1 MQLSELTAITSVD
14 GRYHNKTKQF
24 GHIFSEYGLI
34 KYRLLVELKW
44 LVHLSQT
51 NGVEEVN
58 QLSDKDVDWVM
69 AIYDNFTPEEAQKV
83 KDIEAT
89 TNHDVKAVE
98 YYIKD
103 QLSTHPTLSQIKE
116 FVHFACTSE
125 DINNLSYALMLKEA
139 RDQVFIPTIQGI
151 INQLSDMA
159 MAYAEI
165 PMMAKT
171 HGQPA
176 SPTTMGKEMANV
188 VYRLKYQLNQ
198 LGHITLFGKLN
209 GAVGNF
215 NAHYSAYPDLN
226 WPKISEHFI
235 TDLGLTFHPFT
246 TQIEPH
252 DFIAELCHNMIRLNT
267 IQLDLARDVWGY
279 ISNGYF
285 TQKTVAGEIGSST
298 MPHKVNPIDFENAE
312 GNLGL
317 SSATLNHL
325 AEKLPVSRWQRDLTD
340 STVLRALGSAFGH
353 CAIAWASLKKGLSKL
368 AINENTLNQDLDNN
382 WELLAEPIQTVM
394 RRYGIENPYEKLKE
408 LTRGHKVDQEQM
420 QLFIQGL
427 AIPDDAKARLMT
439 MTPANYLGNAKDQ
452 AKRF

>member
-14 GRYHNKTKQF
+14 GRYHSKTKHL

-34 KYRLLVELKW
+34 KNRLLVELKW
-44 LVHLSQT
+44 LIKLSQQD
-51 NGVEEVN
+51 GIDEVSP
-58 QLSDKDVDWVM
+58 LSQKEVDWIM
-69 AIYDNFTPEEAQKV
+69 SIYDNFTPEEAQKV
-83 KDIEAT
+83 KDIEAV

-103 QLSTHPTLSQIKE
+103 QLDTNKNLKINKE

-125 DINNLSYALMLKEA
+125 DINNLSYALMLKQARSEA
-139 RDQVFIPTIQGI
+139 FKPALQQI
-151 INQLSDMA
+151 INTLADMA
-159 MAYAEI
+159 LELADT
-165 PMMAKT
+165 PMMSKT

-176 SPTTMGKEMANV
+176 SPSTMGKELANV
-188 VYRLKYQLNQ
+188 VFRLKYQLKQ
-198 LGHITLFGKLN
+198 LDNITLFGKLN

-215 NAHYSAYPDLN
+215 NAHYSAYPELD
-226 WPKISEHFI
+226 WPQISESFI
-235 TDLGLTFHPFT
+235 SDLGLTFHPFT

-252 DFIAELCHNMIRLNT
+252 DFVAELCHNMIRLNV
-267 IQLDLARDVWGY
+267 ILVDFSRDVWGY

-317 SSATLNHL
+317 ANATLNHL

-353 CAIAWASLKKGLSKL
+353 CAIAWASLQKGMGKL
-368 AINENTLNQDLDNN
+368 AINKETLLNDLDNN

-408 LTRGHKVDQEQM
+408 LTRGHKIDQVQM
-420 QLFIQGL
+420 QAFIATL
-427 AIPDDAKARLMT
+427 DIPEDAKARLMK
-439 MTPANYLGNAKDQ
+439 MTPANYLGNAIEQ
-452 AKRF
+452 AKKF

>member
-24 GHIFSEYGLI
+24 GAIFSEYGLI
-34 KYRLLVELKW
+34 KHRLLVELKW
-44 LVHLSQT
+44 LIHLSQT
-51 NGVEEVN
+51 NGIDEVS
-58 QLSDKDVDWVM
+58 QLDQKDIDWVM
-69 AIYDNFTPEEAQKV
+69 SIYDNFTPEEAQKV

-98 YYIKD
+98 YYIKE
-103 QLSTHPTLSQIKE
+103 QLSTHPELNQVKE

-125 DINNLSYALMLKEA
+125 DINNLSYALMLKA
-139 RDQVFIPTIQGI
+139 GRDNVCVPAIQGI

-159 MAYAEI
+159 MAYAEV

-176 SPTTMGKEMANV
+176 SPTTMGKELANV
-188 VYRLKYQLNQ
+188 VFRLKYQLNQ
-198 LGHITLFGKLN
+198 LTHITLFGKLN

-215 NAHYSAYPDLN
+215 NAHYSAYPELD
-226 WPKISEHFI
+226 WPQISANFI
-235 TDLGLTFHPFT
+235 ESLGLTYHPFT

-252 DFIAELCHNMIRLNT
+252 DFIAELCHNLIRLNT

-317 SSATLNHL
+317 STATLHHL

-353 CAIAWASLKKGLSKL
+353 AAIAWASLAKGLGKL
-368 AINENTLNQDLDNN
+368 AINEDMLLHDLDNN

-408 LTRGHKVDQEQM
+408 LTRGQKVDQQQM
-420 QLFIQGL
+420 QAFIQTL
-427 AIPDDAKARLMT
+427 DIPADAKARLME
-439 MTPANYLGNAKDQ
+439 MTPANYLGNAKEQ

>member
-1 MQLSELTAITSVD
+1 MSLSPLTAITSVD
-14 GRYHNKTKQF
+14 GRYHSKTQHL

-34 KYRLLVELKW
+34 KFRLLVELKW
-44 LVHLSQT
+44 LIHLSKQPGIT
-51 NGVEEVN
+51 EVPTFSEEEAA
-58 QLSDKDVDWVM
+58 WVM
-69 AIYDNFTPEEAQKV
+69 SVFDNFDPTEAQKV

-103 QLSTHPTLSQIKE
+103 KLDGHPVLSKVKE

-125 DINNLSYALMLKEA
+125 DINNLSYALMLKQARSEA
-139 RDQVFIPTIQGI
+139 FVPSVQNI
-151 INQLSDMA
+151 INTLADMA
-159 MAYAEI
+159 MSLAEV
-165 PMMAKT
+165 PMMSKT

-176 SPTTMGKEMANV
+176 SPSTMGKELANV
-188 VYRLKYQLNQ
+188 VFRLKYQLEQ
-198 LGHITLFGKLN
+198 LQHITLFGKLN

-215 NAHYSAYPDLN
+215 NAHYSAYPELD
-226 WPKISEHFI
+226 WPEISEQFI
-235 TDLGLTFHPFT
+235 ADLGLTFHPFT

-252 DFIAELCHNMIRLNT
+252 DFVAELCHNMIRLNV
-267 IQLDLARDVWGY
+267 ILIDFSRDVWGY

-317 SSATLNHL
+317 ANATLHHL

-340 STVLRALGSAFGH
+340 STVLRALGTGFGH
-353 CAIAWASLKKGLSKL
+353 CAIAWASLQKGLGKL
-368 AINENTLNQDLDNN
+368 AIAEDTLLHDLDNN

-408 LTRGHKVDQEQM
+408 LTRGQKVDQAGIQA
-420 QLFIQGL
+420 FIETL
-427 AIPDDAKARLMT
+427 DIPADAKSRLME
-439 MTPANYLGNAKDQ
+439 MTPANYLGNAAVQ
-452 AKRF
+452 AKKV

>member
-24 GHIFSEYGLI
+24 GAIFSEYGLI
-34 KYRLLVELKW
+34 KHRLLVELKW
-44 LVHLSQT
+44 LIHLSQT
-51 NGVEEVN
+51 NGIDEVS
-58 QLSDKDVDWVM
+58 QLDQKDIDWVM
-69 AIYDNFTPEEAQKV
+69 SIYDNFTPEEAQKV

-89 TNHDVKAVE
+89 TNHDVKAIE
-98 YYIKD
+98 YYIKE
-103 QLSTHPTLSQIKE
+103 QLSTHPELNQVKE

-125 DINNLSYALMLKEA
+125 DINNLSYALMLKA
-139 RDQVFIPTIQGI
+139 GRDNVCVPAIQGI

-159 MAYAEI
+159 MAYAEV

-176 SPTTMGKEMANV
+176 SPTTMGKELANV
-188 VYRLKYQLNQ
+188 VFRLKYQLNQ
-198 LGHITLFGKLN
+198 LTHITLFGKLN

-215 NAHYSAYPDLN
+215 NAHYSAYPELD
-226 WPKISEHFI
+226 WPQISAHFI
-235 TDLGLTFHPFT
+235 ESLGLTYHPFT

-252 DFIAELCHNMIRLNT
+252 DFIAELSHNLIRLNT

-317 SSATLNHL
+317 STATLHHL

-340 STVLRALGSAFGH
+340 STVLRALGTAFGH
-353 CAIAWASLKKGLSKL
+353 AAIAWASLAKGLGKL
-368 AINENTLNQDLDNN
+368 AINEDMLLHDLDNN

-408 LTRGHKVDQEQM
+408 LTRGQKVDQQQM
-420 QLFIQGL
+420 QAFIQTL
-427 AIPDDAKARLMT
+427 DIPADAKARLME
-439 MTPANYLGNAKDQ
+439 MTPANYLGNAKEQ

>member
-14 GRYHNKTKQF
+14 GRYHSKTKHM

-34 KYRLLVELKW
+34 KNRLLVELKW
-44 LVHLSQT
+44 LIHLSQT
-51 NGVEEVN
+51 PGVDEVS
-58 QLSDKDVDWVM
+58 QLSAKDVDWVM
-69 AIYDNFTPEEAQKV
+69 SIYDNFTPEEAQKV

-103 QLSTHPTLSQIKE
+103 KLSAHAELNKIKE

-125 DINNLSYALMLKEA
+125 DINNLSNALMLKEA
-139 RDQVFIPTIQGI
+139 RDTVFIPTIQHI

-159 MAYAEI
+159 MTYADV

-188 VYRLKYQLNQ
+188 VYRLKYQLDQ
-198 LGHITLFGKLN
+198 LSHITLFGKLN

-215 NAHYSAYPDLN
+215 NAHYSAYPELD
-226 WPKISEHFI
+226 WPAISKDFI
-235 TDLGLTFHPFT
+235 TGLGLTFHPFT

-252 DFIAELCHNMIRLNT
+252 DFVAELCHNMIRLNT

-340 STVLRALGSAFGH
+340 STVLRALGTAFGH
-353 CAIAWASLKKGLSKL
+353 CAIAWASLQKGLGKL
-368 AINENTLNQDLDNN
+368 AINESVLTEDLDNN

-394 RRYGIENPYEKLKE
+394 RRYGVANPYEKLKE
-408 LTRGHKVDQEQM
+408 LTRGQKVDQQQM
-420 QLFIQGL
+420 QSFIQSL
-427 AIPDDAKARLMT
+427 DIPQAAKERLMN

-452 AKRF
+452 AKRL

>member
-24 GHIFSEYGLI
+24 GAIFSEYGLI
-34 KYRLLVELKW
+34 KHRLLVELKW
-44 LVHLSQT
+44 LIHLSQT
-51 NGVEEVN
+51 NGIDEVS
-58 QLSDKDVDWVM
+58 QLDQKDIDWVM
-69 AIYDNFTPEEAQKV
+69 SIYDNFTPEEAQKV

-89 TNHDVKAVE
+89 TNHDVKAIE
-98 YYIKD
+98 YYIKE
-103 QLSTHPTLSQIKE
+103 QLSTHPELNQVKE

-125 DINNLSYALMLKEA
+125 DINNLSYALMLKA
-139 RDQVFIPTIQGI
+139 GRDNVCVPAIQGI

-159 MAYAEI
+159 MAYAEV

-176 SPTTMGKEMANV
+176 SPTTMGKELANV
-188 VYRLKYQLNQ
+188 VFRLKYQLNQ
-198 LGHITLFGKLN
+198 LTHITLFGKLN

-215 NAHYSAYPDLN
+215 NAHYSAYPELD
-226 WPKISEHFI
+226 WPQISAHFI
-235 TDLGLTFHPFT
+235 ESLGLTYHPFT

-252 DFIAELCHNMIRLNT
+252 DFIAELCHNLIRLNT

-317 SSATLNHL
+317 STATLHHL

-340 STVLRALGSAFGH
+340 STVLRALGTAFGH
-353 CAIAWASLKKGLSKL
+353 AAIAWASLAKGLGKL
-368 AINENTLNQDLDNN
+368 AINEDMLLHDLDNN

-394 RRYGIENPYEKLKE
+394 RRYGIDNPYEKLKE
-408 LTRGHKVDQEQM
+408 LTRGHKVDQQQM
-420 QLFIQGL
+420 QTFIQSL
-427 AIPDDAKARLMT
+427 DIPTEAKDRLLK
-439 MTPANYLGNAKDQ
+439 MTPANYLGNAKEQ

>member
-1 MQLSELTAITSVD
+1 MRLSELTAITSVD

-34 KYRLLVELKW
+34 KNRLLVELKW

-51 NGVEEVN
+51 EGINEVN
-58 QLSDKDVDWVM
+58 QMGQKEVDWVM
-69 AIYDNFTPEEAQKV
+69 SIYDNFTPEEAQKV

-98 YYIKD
+98 YYIKQ
-103 QLSTHPTLSQIKE
+103 QLSTHAELNKVSE

-139 RDQVFIPTIQGI
+139 RDTIFVPTIQDI
-151 INQLSDMA
+151 INQLAQMA

-176 SPTTMGKEMANV
+176 SPTTMGKEVANV
-188 VYRLKYQLNQ
+188 VYRLKYQLTQ
-198 LGHITLFGKLN
+198 LKNITLFGKLN

-215 NAHYSAYPDLN
+215 NAHYSAYPELD
-226 WPKISEHFI
+226 WPQISTDFI
-235 TDLGLTFHPFT
+235 TNLGLTFHPFT

-252 DFIAELCHNMIRLNT
+252 DFVAELCHNMIRLNT
-267 IQLDLARDVWGY
+267 IQLDLARDIWAY
-279 ISNGYF
+279 ISSGYF

-317 SSATLNHL
+317 TNATLNHL

-353 CAIAWASLKKGLSKL
+353 CAIAWASLSKGLDKL
-368 AINENTLNQDLDNN
+368 AINESMLLKDLDSN

-408 LTRGHKVDQEQM
+408 LTRGQKVDQQQM
-420 QLFIQGL
+420 QSFIQTL
-427 AIPDDAKARLMT
+427 DIPADAKARLMK

>member
-1 MQLSELTAITSVD
+1 MQLSELTALTSVD
-14 GRYHNKTKQF
+14 GRYHSKTKHM

-34 KYRLLVELKW
+34 KNRLLVELKW
-44 LVHLSQT
+44 LIHLSKT
-51 NGVEEVN
+51 AGIDEVS
-58 QLSDKDVDWVM
+58 QLSDKDTDWVM
-69 AIYDNFTPEEAQKV
+69 SIYDNFTPQEAQKV

-103 QLSTHPTLSQIKE
+103 KLSAHSALNQVKE

-139 RDQVFIPTIQGI
+139 RDTVFIPSIQTII
-151 INQLSDMA
+151 KQLADMA
-159 MAYAEI
+159 MDYADI

-176 SPTTMGKEMANV
+176 SPTTMGKELANV

-198 LGHITLFGKLN
+198 LSHITLFGKLN

-215 NAHYSAYPDLN
+215 NAHYSAYPDLD
-226 WPKISEHFI
+226 WPSISSDFI

-252 DFIAELCHNMIRLNT
+252 DFVAELCHNMIRLNT
-267 IQLDLARDVWGY
+267 IQLDLARDIWGY

-340 STVLRALGSAFGH
+340 STVLRALGTAFGH
-353 CAIAWASLKKGLSKL
+353 CAIAWASLQKGLGKL
-368 AINENTLNQDLDNN
+368 AINETTLQADLDNN

-394 RRYGIENPYEKLKE
+394 RRYGVANPYEKLKE
-408 LTRGHKVDQEQM
+408 LTRGHKVDQQQM
-420 QLFIQGL
+420 QAFIQSL
-427 AIPDDAKARLMT
+427 EIPEEAKQRLMA

-452 AKRF
+452 AKRI

>member
-14 GRYHNKTKQF
+14 GRYHSKTKQF

-34 KYRLLVELKW
+34 KNRLLVELKW
-44 LVHLSQT
+44 LIHLSQT
-51 NGVEEVN
+51 EGIEEVPM
-58 QLSDKDVDWVM
+58 LSQKDIDWVM
-69 AIYDNFTPEEAQKV
+69 SIYDNFTPEEAQQV
-83 KDIEAT
+83 KDIEST

-103 QLSTHPTLSQIKE
+103 KLSSHEQLSQVKE

-125 DINNLSYALMLKEA
+125 DINNLSYALMLKAA
-139 RDQVFIPTIQGI
+139 RDTVFVPTIQNI
-151 INQLSDMA
+151 INQLAEMA
-159 MAYAEI
+159 MAYADV

-176 SPTTMGKEMANV
+176 SPTTMGKELANV
-188 VYRLKYQLNQ
+188 VFRLKYQLNQ
-198 LGHITLFGKLN
+198 LSHITLFGKLN

-215 NAHYSAYPDLN
+215 NAHYSAYPELD
-226 WPKISEHFI
+226 WPTISADFI
-235 TDLGLTFHPFT
+235 ADLGLTFHPFT

-252 DFIAELCHNMIRLNT
+252 DFVAELCHNMIRLNT

-317 SSATLNHL
+317 SNATLNHL

-353 CAIAWASLKKGLSKL
+353 CAIAWASLQKGLGKL
-368 AINENTLNQDLDNN
+368 AINTEVLLADLDNN

-408 LTRGHKVDQEQM
+408 LTRGQKVDQQQM
-420 QLFIQGL
+420 QSFIQSL
-427 AIPDDAKARLMT
+427 EIPEAAKQRLMA